1 MKNKE
6 KISVV
11 IPTYNRE
18 KLIVQSINSV
28 LEQTYENI
36 EVIVVDDASTDNT
49 KEVVKKIKDKR
60 VKYIGLKQNKGAC
73 NARNVGIENA
83 TGDYIAFQDSDDIFR
98 PEKIEKQYSN
108 LIQNKSDMDFCKIC
122 INDKDIKIEVPTLEQ
137 EESIINNKIL
147 DELCNGNFISTQAVL
162 IKKNVI
168 KRYMFDTKLPRLQ
181 DFDIVMR
188 MAPEIKISYTK
199 EVLVDLYRQND
210 SISNS
215 YEKLK
220 NAITFILN
228 KNYKLN
234 LEQKEK
240 LNFAL
245 INLISNNIELI
256 LNRRYDDLMVEY
268 DELNKKHKELYSEY
282 NNIINSKRWQITDK
296 IFRFLKK

>member
-108 LIQNKSDMDFCKIC
+108 LIENKSDMDFCKIC

-245 INLISNNIELI
+245 INLISNNIEMI
-256 LNRRYDDLMVEY
+256 LNRRYDDLKVEY

-296 IFRFLKK
+296 IFHFLKK